1 MQVDVRPDY
10 EVYLRVLAALLIV
23 HTVVSRRMQ
32 GLPAQVQ
39 HQWAAPILFVLPAY
53 AIAIGVDVSD
63 ALPTVAWSAGVGVV
77 LALVNFVDT
86 LLRKPRWGEEAVTS
100 MYAAVNCTLAGL
112 FGMETAVPWYA
123 ALVATLVVTGM
134 PLQRPHL
141 KLPTLYTATA
151 GQSLKLPTLYT
162 AAAGQSLEV
171 TLEQHGKPHRVTV
184 TKQQGSYVTA
194 QFVKGGQSGAGT
206 SVTKALAAL
215 ATAHREGTWTIYQN
229 GVPVDP
235 RLTLAKARELQRI
248 PFEARQNNPGT
259 LVF

>member
-10 EVYLRVLAALLIV
+10 EVYLRVLNALLIV
-23 HTVVSRRMQ
+23 HTVMSRRMQ

-86 LLRKPRWGEEAVTS
+86 LLHKPRWGEEAVTS
-100 MYAAVNCTLAGL
+100 LYAAVNCTLAGL

-123 ALVATLVVTGM
+123 ALVATLIVTGM
-134 PLQRPHL
+134 PLHRPHL
-141 KLPTLYTATA
+141 KLSTPYTATAGQSSKLPTLYTATA
-151 GQSLKLPTLYT
+151 GQSL
-162 AAAGQSLEV
+162 EV
-171 TLEQHGKPHRVTV
+171 TLQQHDKPHSVTV
-184 TKQQGSYVTA
+184 TEEQGGYVTA
-194 QFVKGGQSGAGT
+194 QFVKGGQSEAGT

-229 GVPVDP
+229 GAPVDAL
-235 RLTLAKARELQRI
+235 LTLAKARELPHRA
-248 PFEARQNNPGT
+248 FVARQNNPGT

>member
-1 MQVDVRPDY
+1 MQVAVRPDY
-10 EVYLRVLAALLIV
+10 EVYLRVLNALLIV

-100 MYAAVNCTLAGL
+100 LYAAVNCTLAGL

-123 ALVATLVVTGM
+123 ALVATLIVTGM
-134 PLQRPHL
+134 PLHRPHL
-141 KLPTLYTATA
+141 KLSTPYTATAGQSSKLPTLYTATA
-151 GQSLKLPTLYT
+151 GQSL
-162 AAAGQSLEV
+162 EV
-171 TLEQHGKPHRVTV
+171 TLQQHGKPHRVTV
-184 TKQQGSYVTA
+184 TEEAGYVTA
-194 QFVKGGQSGAGT
+194 QFVNGGQSGAGT

-215 ATAHREGTWTIYQN
+215 ATAHRGGTWTIYQN
-229 GVPVDP
+229 KELIDLH
-235 RLTLAKARELQRI
+235 LTFAKARELQRI

>member
-1 MQVDVRPDY
+1 MQVAVRPDY
-10 EVYLRVLAALLIV
+10 EVYLRVLNALLIV
-23 HTVVSRRMQ
+23 HTVMSRRMQ

-100 MYAAVNCTLAGL
+100 LYAAVNCTLAGL

-123 ALVATLVVTGM
+123 ALVATLIVTGM

-141 KLPTLYTATA
+141 ALPTLYTATA
-151 GQSLKLPTLYT
+151 GQSL
-162 AAAGQSLEV
+162 EV
-171 TLEQHGKPHRVTV
+171 TLVQHGQKHRVTV
-184 TKQQGSYVTA
+184 TEEVGYVTA
-194 QFVKGGQSGAGT
+194 QFVNGGQSGAGT
-206 SVTKALAAL
+206 SFTGALAAL
-215 ATAHREGTWTIYQN
+215 ATAHRGGTWTIYQN
-229 GVPVDP
+229 KELIDP
-235 RLTLAKARELQRI
+235 RLTFAKARELQRI